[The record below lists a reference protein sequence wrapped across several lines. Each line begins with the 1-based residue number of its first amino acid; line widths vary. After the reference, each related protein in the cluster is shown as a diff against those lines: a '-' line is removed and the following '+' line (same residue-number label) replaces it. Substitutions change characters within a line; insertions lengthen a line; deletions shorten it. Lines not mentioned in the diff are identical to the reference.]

1 MSREPIQLRAGARR
15 PRTLERLG
23 TDVAADEELLA
34 IVVGDRVAVPRV
46 ARRLLDRF
54 GSLAAVTAAAP
65 IELQVAGLSHAAALR
80 VSACAEIGRRAARAW
95 PADPWSIRTP
105 TDVAEPLID
114 AMGALERE
122 ELRVLLLDTKNV
134 VTAERTVYRGNLA
147 GSSVRIGEV
156 FRDAVRACA
165 AAVIVAHNHPSG
177 DPSPSG
183 EDLRITA
190 ELAEAGRL
198 LDIELL
204 DHLVI
209 GRGRWTSLRALG
221 ALGQPP
227 AGTIRES
234 TPAAWSTRYSS
245 PSESTPKLLI
255 VAPLSSTTG
264 GARAVPSS
272 GAVASEGMPNTMPLQ

>member
-1 MSREPIQLRAGARR
+1 MTHEPIAFLPPSRR
-15 PRTLERLG
+15 PRVLERHG
-23 TDVAADEELLA
+23 TDAAPDEELLA
-34 IVVGDRVAVPRV
+34 LIVGGTTATRA
-46 ARRLLDRF
+46 ARRLLERF
-54 GSLAAVTAAAP
+54 DGLPGVAAALP
-65 IELQVAGLSHAAALR
+65 VELQVAGLSRPVALR
-80 VSACAEIGRRAARAW
+80 LAACVELGRRVARAW
-95 PADPWSIRTP
+95 PAEPWHIRTP

-114 AMGALERE
+114 AMGSLDRE

-147 GSSVRIGEV
+147 GSSVRVGEV
-156 FRDAVRACA
+156 YRDAVRTCA
-165 AAVIVAHNHPSG
+165 AAIIVAHNHPSG

-227 AGTIRES
+227 AATIRER
-234 TPAAWSTRYSS
+234 TPPMWSTR
-245 PSESTPKLLI
+245 
-255 VAPLSSTTG
+255 
-264 GARAVPSS
+264 
-272 GAVASEGMPNTMPLQ
+272 

>member
-1 MSREPIQLRAGARR
+1 MAHEPVPIPVR
-15 PRTLERLG
+15 PRGRPSLERLG
-23 TDVAADEELLA
+23 ADAAADEELLA
-34 IVVGDRVAVPRV
+34 VVLGDRVAVRRV

-54 GSLAAVTAAAP
+54 GSLAAVALAAP
-65 IELQVAGLSHAAALR
+65 LELQVAGLSRAAALR
-80 VSACAEIGRRAARAW
+80 VGACVEVGRRVARTP
-95 PADPWSIRTP
+95 PADPWLIRTP
-105 TDVAEPLID
+105 TDVAEPLVD

-147 GSSVRIGEV
+147 GSSVRVGEV
-156 FRDAVRACA
+156 YRDAVRACA

-227 AGTIRES
+227 A
-234 TPAAWSTRYSS
+234 
-245 PSESTPKLLI
+245 
-255 VAPLSSTTG
+255 
-264 GARAVPSS
+264 
-272 GAVASEGMPNTMPLQ
+272 TMR

>member
-1 MSREPIQLRAGARR
+1 MTHEPIPLAIERRRAR
-15 PRTLERLG
+15 PPSERLERHG
-23 TDVAADEELLA
+23 ADASSEEELLA
-34 IVVGDRVAVPRV
+34 LVIGDRVAARRV

-54 GSLAAVTAAAP
+54 GSLADVARALPV
-65 IELQVAGLSHAAALR
+65 ELRVAGISGSAALR
-80 VSACAEIGRRAARAW
+80 ISASAEIGRRLARAW
-95 PADPWSIRTP
+95 PSDPWLIRTP
-105 TDVAEPLID
+105 SDVAEPLVD
-114 AMGALERE
+114 AMGSLERE

-147 GSSVRIGEV
+147 GSSVRVGEV

-165 AAVIVAHNHPSG
+165 AAIIVAHNHPSG
-177 DPSPSG
+177 DPGPSG

-227 AGTIRES
+227 ATMRDR
-234 TPAAWSTRYSS
+234 TPPAISVT
-245 PSESTPKLLI
+245 
-255 VAPLSSTTG
+255 
-264 GARAVPSS
+264 
-272 GAVASEGMPNTMPLQ
+272 

>member
-1 MSREPIQLRAGARR
+1 MKNEPTVIPAPGPRRGRPAFERFGA
-15 PRTLERLG
+15 
-23 TDVAADEELLA
+23 DVAGDEEVLA
-34 IVVGDRVAVPRV
+34 LVLGDRVAAPRV
-46 ARRLLDRF
+46 ARRLIDRF
-54 GSLAAVTAAAP
+54 GSLSSVMQAAP
-65 IELQVAGLSHAAALR
+65 LELQVAGLSRAAALR
-80 VSACAEIGRRAARAW
+80 ISACVEAGRRAARSW
-95 PADPWSIRTP
+95 PADPWLIRTP
-105 TDVAEPLID
+105 TDVAEPLVD
-114 AMGALERE
+114 AMGTLERE

-147 GSSVRIGEV
+147 GSSVRVGEV
-156 FRDAVRACA
+156 YRDAVRACA

-227 AGTIRES
+227 PATIRERV
-234 TPAAWSTRYSS
+234 PAMWST
-245 PSESTPKLLI
+245 T
-255 VAPLSSTTG
+255 
-264 GARAVPSS
+264 
-272 GAVASEGMPNTMPLQ
+272 